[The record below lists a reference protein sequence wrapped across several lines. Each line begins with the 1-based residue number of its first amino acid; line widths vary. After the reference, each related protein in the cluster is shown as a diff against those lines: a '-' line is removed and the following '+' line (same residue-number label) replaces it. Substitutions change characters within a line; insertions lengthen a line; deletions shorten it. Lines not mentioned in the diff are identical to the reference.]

1 MLILSVYAG
10 MIWTAHNTWMPRPH
24 PWSTELYL
32 WNAILPLINWTNS
45 LGVFRKLLG
54 DSKENCYWYAHTPPG
69 SSGELRRMRKR
80 EECRVCRLP
89 LTISL
94 FRRALT
100 HTGAMREMKMCFKCL
115 NTASTFSL
123 AQFMVLSSSERG
135 NLSLGFRKAVL
146 VSHCSTRARK
156 RTLSLC
162 LERTLQHS
170 ATC

>member
-1 MLILSVYAG
+1 MLEWSGQLITPGCPDLTPDLLNCISG
-10 MIWTAHNTWMPRPH
+10 MQSY
-24 PWSTELYL
+24 PWSTEPTP
-32 WNAILPLINWTNS
+32 WVCSESSWVILKRIVT
-45 LGVFRKLLG
+45 
-54 DSKENCYWYAHTPPG
+54 DTHAHNPPG

-115 NTASTFSL
+115 NIASTFSL
-123 AQFMVLSSSERG
+123 AQFMVFSSSERG

>member
-1 MLILSVYAG
+1 MLILSVYVG
-10 MIWTAHNTWMPRPH
+10 IIWTAHNTWMPRPH
-24 PWSTELYL
+24 PWSTEPYL
-32 WNAILPLINWTNS
+32 WNAILPRSTEPTPWVCSESSWVS
-45 LGVFRKLLG
+45 LMRIVT
-54 DSKENCYWYAHTPPG
+54 DTHIPHQAAVG
-69 SSGELRRMRKR
+69 SSEGWGR

-100 HTGAMREMKMCFKCL
+100 HTGAMRKMKVCFKCL
-115 NTASTFSL
+115 NIASTFSL
-123 AQFMVLSSSERG
+123 AQFMVFFSSERG
-135 NLSLGFRKAVL
+135 NVSLGFRKAVL

-170 ATC
+170 AMC